1 MPLSSLYGVLAD
13 LRNRLYDRNV
23 LRSHSLGERTIS
35 VGNITA
41 GGTGKTPL
49 VAYIASLLAGRGET
63 VCILT
68 RGYGRRDAKNRVLVS
83 DGESVLSE
91 PQFAGDEPVELAH
104 KLLGQAILIAD
115 ADRVSAAKWA
125 RRKFGVTTFILDDG
139 FQHRKARRDLNI
151 VCIDATDPFGGGKM
165 LPAGRL
171 REPLHNLSRAD
182 VLVITRAD
190 LAESIEDLKTQISKL
205 NPEVKIYS
213 ARNKIVRVSEL
224 SDFHV
229 GSHNN
234 RTGVGLEQ
242 PWMEAIDTA
251 EAGRKIGIA
260 AFCGL
265 GNPENFFR
273 QISNA
278 FAETERFDLLLKKIF
293 PDHHKFSQRDINELE
308 STAKEA
314 GIDAMLTTAKDAV
327 KLRRLDI
334 SVPCFVVEIGVIL
347 DDPDGFAD
355 LL

>member
-1 MPLSSLYGVLAD
+1 MPLSSLYGVLTD

-23 LRSHSLGERTIS
+23 FSSHSLGARTLS

-49 VAYIASLLAGRGET
+49 VAYIARLLAETGET

-68 RGYGRRDAKNRVLVS
+68 RGYGRRDANDRVLVS

-91 PQFAGDEPVELAH
+91 PELAGDEPVELAH
-104 KLLGQAILIAD
+104 RLLGHAIVVAD
-115 ADRVSAAKWA
+115 ADRVSAAEWA
-125 RRKFGVTTFILDDG
+125 RRKFGVTAFILDDG
-139 FQHRKARRDLNI
+139 FQHRRARRDVDI

-182 VLVITRAD
+182 VVVITRAD
-190 LAESIEDLKTQISKL
+190 LSENIEDLKFQISEL

-213 ARNKIVRVSEL
+213 ARNKIFRVSKL

-229 GSHNN
+229 GTHNN
-234 RTGVGLEQ
+234 RTGVSSEQ
-242 PWMEAIDTA
+242 PWMDAIETA
-251 EAGRKIGIA
+251 DAGRKIGIT

-278 FAETERFDLLLKKIF
+278 FAETERFDPLLRKAF
-293 PDHHKFSQRDINELE
+293 PDHHKYTQRDIDALE
-308 STAKEA
+308 STAKDN
-314 GIDAMLTTAKDAV
+314 GISAMLTTAKDAV
-327 KLRRLDI
+327 KLKGLDI
-334 SVPCFVVEIGVIL
+334 TVPCFVVEIEVVV
-347 DDPDGFAD
+347 DDPNGFAE